1 MGKLIVGVNDLAT
14 VHPELLN
21 EWDYEKND
29 KLGIYPDIIAYG
41 SDKKVWWK
49 CNKFPHSY
57 ECSVS
62 HKVKG
67 SSCPF
72 CAGQKVLKGFNDL
85 ATVSSDLLNE
95 WDYNKNNKIGIY
107 PDNITCGSNK
117 KVWWKCSKGHS
128 WNARI
133 SHRSNGIGCPYCS
146 GRYVVIGVN
155 DLATKFPKLLKEWD
169 YEENNKLKIYPDKV
183 KCGSDKKVW
192 WKCSKGH
199 KWQASIYERTINNG
213 CPICSGHEILVG
225 YNDLATTHPLLA
237 IEWNHE
243 KNYDLLPTQVTFGS
257 NRKVWWKCSK
267 CGHEWYAVISS
278 RSKGHG
284 CPECAKKKTRLIN
297 SLPKD
302 GQSLKDNFPQLVKEW
317 DYEENNKLKIY
328 PDKVKCGSD
337 KKVWWKCS
345 ICGHKWQTSISHRC
359 LRGTGCPKCSS
370 IYKTSFPEQAI
381 YYFLNVVF
389 PGKVKNRYRLKDDSG
404 YIEADVYLPEFNLVI
419 EYDGK
424 YWHKGKQEKDLNKEC
439 RFKAMEL
446 SFIRIAEH
454 NRNKVIDNCILY
466 NSNQNRDANLT
477 WAIRKLFIKLN
488 ISASFVNVLLF
499 KDKILE
505 FCHTNEI
512 KDNFAIVHSALV
524 KEWNYEK
531 NGTLRPEYFMSGSSE
546 KVWWKCSICGHE
558 WQARISHRSS
568 GIGCPVC
575 ARKLTGF
582 KNSIPTIGNS
592 LKDKFPELLNE
603 WDFEKNKDINLDVVA
618 YSSNKKVWWRCSVCG
633 YKWQSPINR
642 RTSNKSGCP
651 KCALIRRGK
660 LRSLPSQGESLQ
672 DKKPE
677 IAKEWNYEKNNDLLP
692 TQVTC
697 YSNKKVWWKC
707 DKGHEWQAF
716 ISSCSKGFGCCPEC
730 AKQRRR
736 KKKE

>member
-155 DLATKFPKLLKEWD
+155 DLATKFPKLL
-169 YEENNKLKIYPDKV
+169 
-183 KCGSDKKVW
+183 
-192 WKCSKGH
+192 
-199 KWQASIYERTINNG
+199 
-213 CPICSGHEILVG
+213 
-225 YNDLATTHPLLA
+225 
-237 IEWNHE
+237 
-243 KNYDLLPTQVTFGS
+243 
-257 NRKVWWKCSK
+257 
-267 CGHEWYAVISS
+267 
-278 RSKGHG
+278 
-284 CPECAKKKTRLIN
+284 
-297 SLPKD
+297 
-302 GQSLKDNFPQLVKEW
+302 KEW